1 MMADNNNNQPRTTF
15 ELQYLIEQEKTKREE
30 EKTKRKRL
38 EEETKRENKK
48 IDEETKQT
56 KRKNKEIEEEEKTKR
71 IKMQRTQSSLTDIL
85 WSSHKDFYGYVVDG
99 NLYNFEIDWVSSNDN
114 DYFNDRI
121 KNYIKDYLNELSSL
135 KRVYETD
142 LQKNF
147 NDLIANLLNAYDDS
161 TLLQYKN
168 TVGSSYLESKYSPDC
183 TFIFKNIDVSNEC
196 LQDFVVCLG
205 ELKCP
210 DQSMTETKCIGQLL
224 QYLHIKFYYV
234 ERRQNSSDY
243 NYYQSKSFQIYD
255 SSFEK
260 LPINNRQKITTN
272 EKSKKKFHYCEDTWK
287 IFTKF
292 LIMNMNFYR
301 YETLNIDPCDN
312 QLNKYLITNRLGYGL
327 TSKVYLLN
335 DKENN
340 NENQQTNNN
349 NKRKQEN
356 NTNDIKSHVI
366 KISKNNGYSSEFLNE
381 LMITKKLKEKDIHKF
396 ESFFQEIIYSSP
408 TGNDFLYY
416 FLKIFNRLKDYKE

>member
-48 IDEETKQT
+48 IDEETKRQ
-56 KRKNKEIEEEEKTKR
+56 NKIIEEET
-71 IKMQRTQSSLTDIL
+71 TQ
-85 WSSHKDFYGYVVDG
+85 
-99 NLYNFEIDWVSSNDN
+99 EIQS
-114 DYFNDRI
+114 
-121 KNYIKDYLNELSSL
+121 
-135 KRVYETD
+135 D
-142 LQKNF
+142 L
-147 NDLIANLLNAYDDS
+147 
-161 TLLQYKN
+161 
-168 TVGSSYLESKYSPDC
+168 
-183 TFIFKNIDVSNEC
+183 
-196 LQDFVVCLG
+196 
-205 ELKCP
+205 
-210 DQSMTETKCIGQLL
+210 
-224 QYLHIKFYYV
+224 
-234 ERRQNSSDY
+234 
-243 NYYQSKSFQIYD
+243 KSFQIYD

-408 TGNDFLYY
+408 TGNGFLYY